1 MLTFAAPRNG
11 LAVVLPLPSAGSL
24 PPPLPLPLPATGR
37 QTNDPQADRAA
48 ERVEH
53 KHVESVQGTA
63 RTTMKKNRR
72 QIRRQRALRKAEE
85 EEAEREREVRV
96 KEWVEQIQRD
106 LVNGYVGYML

>member
-85 EEAEREREVRV
+85 EEAEREREGRV